1 MSTQSSIEECIKRN
15 LEKYFRDCDTDEI
28 PGVDS
33 MVISATERPMLE
45 VLMAHAQDNQSLA
58 AQMLGINRNTLR
70 KKLLEHGLTG

>member
-28 PGVDS
+28 TGVYS

-70 KKLLEHGLTG
+70 KKLLEHGLAG

>member
-28 PGVDS
+28 TGVYN